1 MPSPFLPLERFSELT
16 KVQQDTLELI
26 SGFFFD
32 VRLRPISHMLNL
44 SYVDV
49 HMSTLLISSEPKMR
63 NNLFH
68 VRRLA
73 SGPEVVRLMDQM
85 LGLIGGNEHLQKV
98 LRAAYTANGWDA
110 PLKGEYRV
118 LEVDGAVGFEI
129 GDIAMFV
136 LRTEKPVSLD
146 ALASVDFTHPD
157 IFTYLNPLS
166 ARDSL
171 SELH

>member
-1 MPSPFLPLERFSELT
+1 M
-16 KVQQDTLELI
+16 
-26 SGFFFD
+26 
-32 VRLRPISHMLNL
+32 RPISHMLNL
-44 SYVDV
+44 SYQDV

-68 VRRLA
+68 SRRIT
-73 SGPEVVRLMDQM
+73 SGSEVVRLMDQM

-98 LRAAYTANGWDA
+98 LRAAYTVNQWDQ
-110 PLKGEYRV
+110 PLTGVYRV

-136 LRTEKPVSLD
+136 LRTEKAVDLD
-146 ALASVDFTHPD
+146 MLATADFTHPD
-157 IFTYLNPLS
+157 VFTYLNPLS